1 MEGRAIS
8 VTSLSLFRFDGLLP
22 RLWVI
27 GQMGAARLALRQERR
42 ALFWKLCGSGT
53 GEGFTPRPNWGVW
66 AILATWPDEATARAA
81 TATSPVW
88 QRWRN
93 RARES
98 WTVFLSPLSARG
110 AWAGVNPFLPDT
122 AGPAPE
128 GPLAALTRATVRP
141 SRAMKFWDRVP
152 NISATIGADPN
163 VAFKIGIGEV
173 PLLHQVTFSI
183 WPDTSTMAAFAR
195 GDGPHGRAIKA
206 VRDGNW
212 FDEELYARFRLL
224 GAVGTWG
231 GADPLKTLTQRPDAT
246 GRTPPRDR
254 LPSDRAAAIQT
265 PSNSPST
272 DGPSQGF
279 PQEIPALT
287 VQR

>member
-8 VTSLSLFRFDGLLP
+8 VTSLSLFRFDGLFP

-27 GQMGAARLALRQERR
+27 GQMGLARLALRQEKR

-81 TATSPVW
+81 TTGSAAAGNPVW
-88 QRWRN
+88 QAWRA

-98 WTVFLSPLSARG
+98 WTIFLSPLSARG
-110 AWAGVNPFLPDT
+110 SWSGVNPFLPD
-122 AGPAPE
+122 APGQQGE
-128 GPLAALTRATVRP
+128 GPLAALTRATVKP
-141 SRAMKFWDRVP
+141 SRALKFWDRVP

-183 WPDTSTMAAFAR
+183 WPDSTSMAAFAR
-195 GDGPHGRAIKA
+195 GDGPHGRAIRA

-224 GAVGTWG
+224 GSAGCWNG
-231 GADPLKTLTQRPDAT
+231 GDPLRSLQAFPAT
-246 GRTPPRDR
+246 
-254 LPSDRAAAIQT
+254 PSAQDPSAQDRAATT
-265 PSNSPST
+265 PLSPEFSLK
-272 DGPSQGF
+272 SL
-279 PQEIPALT
+279 ALT
-287 VQR
+287 VPR